1 MEQKNIENTSIEKK
15 VFIFSVFLLALI
27 IIMSVSL
34 CYFLLNNKLVNI
46 TTKNE
51 ISNDI
56 EIPAINTSDTVTA
69 KVEYE
74 LKEYNGKIGV
84 FKNSAL
90 VYTIDTYVFTLPEA
104 DKQLLKNGIK
114 VNSIEELE
122 KLIEEYY

>member
-1 MEQKNIENTSIEKK
+1 MEQKNIENASIEKK

-56 EIPAINTSDTVTA
+56 EIPTINTSDTVTA

-74 LKEYNGKIGV
+74 LKEYNEKIGV
-84 FKNSAL
+84 FKNNAL
-90 VYTIDTYVFTLPEA
+90 VYTIDTYVFTLPES
-104 DKQLLKNGIK
+104 DKQLLKKGIK
-114 VNSIEELE
+114 VDSIEELE